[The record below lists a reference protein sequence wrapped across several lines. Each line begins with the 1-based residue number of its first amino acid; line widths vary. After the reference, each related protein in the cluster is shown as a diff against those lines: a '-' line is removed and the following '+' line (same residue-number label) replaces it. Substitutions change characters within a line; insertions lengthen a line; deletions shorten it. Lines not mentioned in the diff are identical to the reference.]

1 MKAPPISKTKLFLFS
16 LVPVLVLL
24 VLGEVGIRTWAY
36 YFRTTYERYNPEIGR
51 LELVRNLHLPDL
63 DGREILI
70 NSKGFVGKEFSE
82 EKPIGTYRIVAVGDS
97 CTFGGSWNMAYP
109 YYLEE
114 LLSSSPAN
122 TRFEV
127 INAGIEGYNS
137 TFALARIRE
146 EVVPLHPD
154 LVTIYIGWNDLMKV
168 NPDNLSKK
176 GRYTWLATIID
187 KSYLMKALNKLLFY
201 YLRPI
206 VQKPKLESSEQDL
219 HAFDQFVPT
228 VYEENLES
236 MVMALNESGARVLL
250 LTRPTVAVLEMTQE
264 DIVKQDL
271 FFPYFAGTYSLGK
284 FLSLHD
290 SYNRS
295 VQRVADKYRVPVVDL
310 DRIFNGYLKPDL
322 FWDTMHPSE
331 KGQLLIAKILFNA
344 MPQFVGDVSPLP
356 LPPKDNDS
364 LTTN

>member
-1 MKAPPISKTKLFLFS
+1 MTRPPLSKFKLCLFS
-16 LVPVLVLL
+16 LIPVLVML

-36 YFRTTYERYNPEIGR
+36 YFRTTYETYNPEIGR

-70 NSKGFVGKEFSE
+70 NSKGFVGNEFTV

-97 CTFGGSWNMAYP
+97 CTFGGSWNQAYP
-109 YYLEE
+109 YFLER
-114 LLSSSPAN
+114 LLSSS
-122 TRFEV
+122 TTSKFEV

-146 EVVPLHPD
+146 EVIPLSPD
-154 LVTIYIGWNDLMKV
+154 LVIIYIGWNDLMKV
-168 NPDNLSKK
+168 NPDNLSKR
-176 GRYTWLATIID
+176 GRYTWLATFID

-201 YLRPI
+201 YLRPM

-219 HAFDQFVPT
+219 HVFDQFVPT
-228 VYEENLES
+228 VYEENLER
-236 MVMALNESGARVLL
+236 MVLAVKEGGARVLL
-250 LTRPTVAVLEMTQE
+250 LTRPTVAVLDMTQE
-264 DIVKQDL
+264 DIAKQDL

-295 VQRVADKYRVPVVDL
+295 VLRVADKYQVPVVDL
-310 DRIFNGYLKPDL
+310 DRIVNGYPKPDL

-331 KGQLLIAKILFNA
+331 KGQRLIAKVLFNA
-344 MPQFVGDVSPLP
+344 MPQFVGNVLP
-356 LPPKDNDS
+356 PPPKDDY
-364 LTTN
+364 